1 MKRIIALIT
10 ALIIAVSAL
19 SVGVCAADKSDLL
32 AEAAKSPV
40 YKYVKVAL
48 ENAARTVEITD
59 EQAEKL
65 LPIIKRFNTIVT
77 EDLGPTAARNNNGE
91 DIYTM
96 DQIRAVMECV
106 SEACEI
112 LNYTYKTKP
121 SSDPKHIGDSVF
133 MIYDQNNKLVFQ
145 YDGDVVADTSAAS
158 DADTIALAVGAIVM
172 LALGAAAVVAAKK
185 RDCVR

>member
-1 MKRIIALIT
+1 MKRILALVV
-10 ALIIAVSAL
+10 ALVIAVSAL
-19 SVGVCAADKSDLL
+19 SAGVCAADKSDLL

-40 YKYVKVAL
+40 YKYVKIAL

-65 LPIIKRFNTIVT
+65 LPVIQRFNTIVT
-77 EDLGPTAARNNNGE
+77 EDLGPTARNDN

-96 DQIRAVMECV
+96 DQIRAVLECI

-133 MIYDQNNKLVFQ
+133 MIYDQNGKLVFE

-158 DADTIALAVGAIVM
+158 DADTVALAVGATVM
-172 LALGAAAVVAAKK
+172 LALGAAAIVAAKK
-185 RDCVR
+185 RDLVR